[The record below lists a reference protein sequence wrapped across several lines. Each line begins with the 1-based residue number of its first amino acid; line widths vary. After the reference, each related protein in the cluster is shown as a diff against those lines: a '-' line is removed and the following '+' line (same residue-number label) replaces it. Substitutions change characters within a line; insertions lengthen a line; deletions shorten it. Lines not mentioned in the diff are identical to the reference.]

1 VSKPPPYPGLLQALL
16 LAVLGW
22 LLAGLAAAAA
32 ADLVTPTAALGI
44 GTVLGFGAAG
54 ALGATHVPPPHAER
68 LGLRG
73 LRLAQLPPLLLMVP
87 LALLASEIDNTMRAF
102 FPPPD
107 AQQLAQQVLQRVTS
121 HGDLALVESLVVVV
135 GLVPVVEEW
144 FFRGVLQQGLVA
156 RLGKGAGVFLCAL
169 LFAVGHG
176 GPELSAA
183 SWAAVVAQILL
194 LGLAF
199 GWRHRPPRRGEPGGG
214 ARPGGGA
221 PARDPRLQ
229 RGRRAHAARRA
240 GAERGGGRGR
250 RGMAPPGRAPPV
262 REPAGSA
269 RRAPSALG
277 ARGGIGRP
285 RAGSSP
291 PGGVRV
297 PRPQP
302 RRPAPGLDTVASS
315 V

>member
-1 VSKPPPYPGLLQALL
+1 VSEPPPYPGLLQALL

-199 GWRHRPPRRGEPGGG
+199 GWVREASGSLVGAIVLHAGVNLAGVLALAAEPLL
-214 ARPGGGA
+214 AIPGYNA
-221 PARDPRLQ
+221 
-229 RGRRAHAARRA
+229 A
-240 GAERGGGRGR
+240 GAHTPL
-250 RGMAPPGRAPPV
+250 AV
-262 REPAGSA
+262 L
-269 RRAPSALG
+269 APSAAAVVAG
-277 ARGGIGRP
+277 AAWLRRVAPRP
-285 RAGSSP
+285 FASP
-291 PGGVRV
+291 PDRHDE
-297 PRPQP
+297 PPP
-302 RRPAPGLDTVASS
+302 L
-315 V
+315 

>member
-1 VSKPPPYPGLLQALL
+1 VSTPPPYPGPLQALL

-22 LLAGLAAAAA
+22 LLAGLAATAA

-87 LALLASEIDNTMRAF
+87 LALLASEVDNTMRSF

-107 AQQLAQQVLQRVTS
+107 AQKLAQQVFQRVPT
-121 HGDLALVESLVVVV
+121 HGDLALLESLVVVV

-183 SWAAVVAQILL
+183 SWAAVVTQILV

-199 GWRHRPPRRGEPGGG
+199 GWVREVSGSLVGAIVLHAGVNLAGVLAMAAEPVLAVPGYNAAGAHTPLVLLAPSAVAVVGGAAWLRRVAPRPFAHRPPGRQDEP
-214 ARPGGGA
+214 
-221 PARDPRLQ
+221 
-229 RGRRAHAARRA
+229 
-240 GAERGGGRGR
+240 
-250 RGMAPPGRAPPV
+250 PPP
-262 REPAGSA
+262 
-269 RRAPSALG
+269 
-277 ARGGIGRP
+277 
-285 RAGSSP
+285 
-291 PGGVRV
+291 
-297 PRPQP
+297 
-302 RRPAPGLDTVASS
+302 
-315 V
+315 